1 MKQLMAR
8 FNEILETQ
16 KQRNLLLK
24 EIEDDLGFD
33 MSFSEEDTLKNAMD
47 IFQKE
52 LEKEITKEVS
62 TWMK

>member
-8 FNEILETQ
+8 FNEILEIQ

>member
-1 MKQLMAR
+1 MAR
-8 FNEILETQ
+8 FNQILEIQ

-24 EIEDDLGFD
+24 EIENDLGFD

>member
-1 MKQLMAR
+1 MAR
-8 FNEILETQ
+8 FNQILEIQ

-52 LEKEITKEVS
+52 LEKEIAKEVS
-62 TWMK
+62 SWMK

>member
-1 MKQLMAR
+1 MAR
-8 FNEILETQ
+8 FNEILEIQ

-62 TWMK
+62 SWMK

>member
-1 MKQLMAR
+1 MAR
-8 FNEILETQ
+8 FNEILEIQ

-52 LEKEITKEVS
+52 LEKEIYI
-62 TWMK
+62 

>member
-1 MKQLMAR
+1 MAR
-8 FNEILETQ
+8 FNEILEIQ

>member
-1 MKQLMAR
+1 MAR
-8 FNEILETQ
+8 FNEILEIQ

-33 MSFSEEDTLKNAMD
+33 MSFSEEDTLNNAMD
-47 IFQKE
+47 IFQKV

>member
-1 MKQLMAR
+1 MEQLMAR
-8 FNEILETQ
+8 FNEILEIQ

-62 TWMK
+62 SWMK

>member
-1 MKQLMAR
+1 MEQLMAR
-8 FNEILETQ
+8 FNQILEIQ

-52 LEKEITKEVS
+52 LEKEIAKEVS
-62 TWMK
+62 SWMK

>member
-1 MKQLMAR
+1 MKKLMAR
-8 FNEILETQ
+8 FNEILEIQ

-62 TWMK
+62 SWMK

>member
-1 MKQLMAR
+1 MAR
-8 FNEILETQ
+8 FNQILEIQ

-24 EIEDDLGFD
+24 EIENDLGFD

-52 LEKEITKEVS
+52 LEKEIAKEVS
-62 TWMK
+62 SWMK

>member
-8 FNEILETQ
+8 FNEILEIQ

-62 TWMK
+62 SWMK

>member
-1 MKQLMAR
+1 MEKLMAR
-8 FNEILETQ
+8 FNEILEIQ

-62 TWMK
+62 SWMK

>member
-1 MKQLMAR
+1 MAR
-8 FNEILETQ
+8 FNEILEIQ

-33 MSFSEEDTLKNAMD
+33 MSFSEEDTFKNAMN

-52 LEKEITKEVS
+52 LEKEIAKEVS
-62 TWMK
+62 SWMK

>member
-8 FNEILETQ
+8 FNEILEIQ

-33 MSFSEEDTLKNAMD
+33 MSFSEEDTFKNAMN

-52 LEKEITKEVS
+52 LEKEIAKEVS
-62 TWMK
+62 SWMK